1 MVLTKSDFISEVAA
15 KGGFTKKDVKDVLVT
30 MQIVLFDHL
39 AKKDA
44 VKVFDG
50 VTFDSVYKPPRQYL
64 HPKTGELSMGGD
76 KIVPRVK
83 FGDVIKRVVAGEDV
97 KL

>member
-1 MVLTKSDFISEVAA
+1 MTLHKSDFIAEVAER
-15 KGGFTKKDVKDVLVT
+15 GGFTKKDVKDVLVN

-39 AKKDA
+39 GKQDA
-44 VKVFDG
+44 VRVFDG
-50 VTFDSVYKPPRQYL
+50 VIFDSVYKPPREYI
-64 HPKTGELSMGGD
+64 HPKTGETCVGGD